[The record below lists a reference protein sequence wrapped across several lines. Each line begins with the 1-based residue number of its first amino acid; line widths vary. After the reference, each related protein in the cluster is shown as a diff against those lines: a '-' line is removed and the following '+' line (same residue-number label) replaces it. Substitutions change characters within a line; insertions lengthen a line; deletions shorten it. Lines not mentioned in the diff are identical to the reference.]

1 MFKKAGASALAFV
14 EKIHLPCWRGAN
26 LFSDMRQSLPFNM
39 QELFAKTAALRW
51 GMSARRMIHFPYP
64 LTAWMTTQG
73 QEYSFMFMLAPSPHG
88 MIFVIMQNSF

>member
-39 QELFAKTAALRW
+39 QELFAKTAGLRW
-51 GMSARRMIHFPYP
+51 GKLAQRVIHFQYQ
-64 LTAWMTTQG
+64 LTAWMMT
-73 QEYSFMFMLAPSPHG
+73 LR
-88 MIFVIMQNSF
+88 